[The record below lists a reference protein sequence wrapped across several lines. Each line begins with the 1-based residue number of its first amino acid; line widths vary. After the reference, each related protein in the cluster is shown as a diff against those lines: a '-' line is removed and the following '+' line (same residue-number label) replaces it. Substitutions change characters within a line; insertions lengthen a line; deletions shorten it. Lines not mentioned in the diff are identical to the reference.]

1 MLSCSVLSDS
11 LQPHGLSLPGSLA
24 MGFFQA
30 GILKTVTI
38 SYSRGSSLPRDR
50 TPESP
55 AFPALQAD
63 FVNIREKDR

>member
-1 MLSCSVLSDS
+1 MELACQV
-11 LQPHGLSLPGSLA
+11 PLA

-30 GILKTVTI
+30 GILKRVTI

-50 TPESP
+50 THESP
-55 AFPALQAD
+55 PFLALQED